1 MDGGAMKMELDFNQV
16 KKNYENLNLT
26 KQDFAEFASS
36 VYLDSPQKS
45 TVVLSDEEK
54 KEKFIY
60 YRSLLEEYK
69 KTIPTL
75 QMQRENLNCQL
86 KEHNRYGKQLK
97 QDYESMFPKYKESF
111 DKTLDT
117 LFPHFVRPFRRWAKK
132 LFHRHPKAG
141 PAIYFGSLAIIIA
154 IPVLRSLGSFVF
166 FAGMFSEVFYAMKG
180 KFFLKEYAENK
191 RQADQLNKRLNQILA
206 ETEQLQKVNSLAS
219 KNVMLNKMVL
229 NLAKSNVKTCQNL
242 IHKLLES
249 EDDKTKEKSE
259 QVTDT
264 STRDDTK
271 EVSHESSHPKV
282 LQKSISKPKQSDKES
297 T

>member
-1 MDGGAMKMELDFNQV
+1 MDSISFLKDIKRAV
-16 KKNYENLNLT
+16 ENLIITEKEYNEYISTLHL
-26 KQDFAEFASS
+26 EP
-36 VYLDSPQKS
+36 PQPFDGIS
-45 TVVLSDEEK
+45 SDEEK
-54 KEKFIY
+54 KEKLIY

-111 DKTLDT
+111 DKALDT

-191 RQADQLNKRLNQILA
+191 KQADQLNKRLNQILA

-249 EDDKTKEKSE
+249 DSALDDKTKEKSE

-271 EVSHESSHPKV
+271 EVSQESSHPKV

>member
-111 DKTLDT
+111 DKALDT

-141 PAIYFGSLAIIIA
+141 PAIYFGSLAVIMTVT
-154 IPVLRSLGSFVF
+154 VLRGLYSLAF
-166 FAGMFSEVFYAMKG
+166 FTGIFSEIFYAMKG
-180 KFFLKEYAENK
+180 KFFLKEFTEYKN
-191 RQADQLNKRLNQILA
+191 QANTLEKRLEKIFNEA
-206 ETEQLQKVNSLAS
+206 EQLVSVNALAS
-219 KNVMLNKMVL
+219 KNILLNEFGM
-229 NLAKSNVKTCQNL
+229 
-242 IHKLLES
+242 
-249 EDDKTKEKSE
+249 
-259 QVTDT
+259 
-264 STRDDTK
+264 
-271 EVSHESSHPKV
+271 
-282 LQKSISKPKQSDKES
+282 
-297 T
+297 